1 MQRRKASRQGG
12 THAHRRHVHARPHP
26 SAAPAA
32 VAIADRRPG
41 RVGTRGVL
49 LVRPGRMLFGGLA
62 VLYLLAYLRGTALL
76 VAVTATVGLL
86 VWRSVG
92 TRGRGTGGGAG
103 RAPRWG
109 VQDGQVLTRP
119 LAAEVWDAGGWRMA
133 PTVVHGVPEPAAGQP
148 VGFAALVTLVDRSGR
163 RAMLQIEAA
172 HPAEID
178 LEGLV
183 RQALGQ
189 AARRG
194 GWQMERWQPV
204 SDAAVTPAGWGQ
216 VEEWGR

>member
-1 MQRRKASRQGG
+1 
-12 THAHRRHVHARPHP
+12 
-26 SAAPAA
+26 
-32 VAIADRRPG
+32 
-41 RVGTRGVL
+41 
-49 LVRPGRMLFGGLA
+49 MLFGGLA

-76 VAVTATVGLL
+76 VAVTVTVGLL
-86 VWRSVG
+86 LWRSVG
-92 TRGRGTGGGAG
+92 TRGRSAGGDAS
-103 RAPRWG
+103 RAPRWS
-109 VQDGQVLTRP
+109 VQDSRVLTRP
-119 LAAEVWDAGGWRMA
+119 LAAEAWDAGGWRMA
-133 PTVVHGVPEPAAGQP
+133 PTVVHGVPEPAADQP
-148 VGFAALVTLVDRSGR
+148 VGFAALVELGDHAGR

-204 SDAAVTPAGWGQ
+204 SDAAVTPAGSEQ
-216 VEEWGR
+216 VQEWGR

>member
-1 MQRRKASRQGG
+1 
-12 THAHRRHVHARPHP
+12 
-26 SAAPAA
+26 
-32 VAIADRRPG
+32 
-41 RVGTRGVL
+41 
-49 LVRPGRMLFGGLA
+49 MLFGGLA

-76 VAVTATVGLL
+76 VAVTVTVGLL

-92 TRGRGTGGGAG
+92 TRGRGTGGGAS

-133 PTVVHGVPEPAAGQP
+133 PTVVHGVPEPAADQP
-148 VGFAALVTLVDRSGR
+148 VRFAALVTLADHAGR
-163 RAMLQIEAA
+163 QAMLQIEAA
-172 HPAEID
+172 HPAEAD
-178 LEGLV
+178 LEELV

-194 GWQMERWQPV
+194 GWQVERWQPV
-204 SDAAVTPAGWGQ
+204 TDAAVTPARSKRAGGWS
-216 VEEWGR
+216 R

>member
-1 MQRRKASRQGG
+1 M
-12 THAHRRHVHARPHP
+12 
-26 SAAPAA
+26 
-32 VAIADRRPG
+32 RPG
-41 RVGTRGVL
+41 RI
-49 LVRPGRMLFGGLA
+49 LFGGLA

-86 VWRSVG
+86 LWRSRG
-92 TRGRGTGGGAG
+92 TRGRSAGGGAS

-109 VQDGQVLTRP
+109 VQDGRVATRP
-119 LAAEVWDAGGWRMA
+119 LAADVWNAGGWRMA
-133 PTVVHGVPEPAAGQP
+133 PTVVHGVPDPAADQP
-148 VGFAALVTLVDRSGR
+148 VGFAALVTLRDRSGR
-163 RAMLQIEAA
+163 QAMLQIEAA
-172 HPAEID
+172 CPAEAD

-189 AARRG
+189 VARRG

-204 SDAAVTPAGWGQ
+204 TDAAVTPAGWER